1 MFAIDGVK
9 LPSNADKRRSGTHAE
24 LLHEAERME
33 KAVAKMLEAHRVR
46 DEAKDAADDVAKERS
61 RIERLQSEAQRIR
74 EFLATH
80 TERRSEKGAVRK
92 SNVTDNDSAKM
103 ATSKGVIQGYT
114 AVAAVD
120 SKAQV
125 IVAAQAHGS
134 GSEQSVLLPMV
145 ERTERLRADQTVV
158 TADAGYHSEA
168 NLKGLYEL
176 GVPALIA
183 DGLLRRRDPRFAG
196 QGKYKALPDSLW
208 DKTAAAKPSTVK
220 FKPTDFAHD
229 ASTNTCICP
238 AGKKLYSTGSH
249 CTTSGRRHHKFQ
261 GAKRDC
267 VPCHLRQRCL
277 RHPERTP
284 TRQVAFFEK
293 NQRSP
298 LEFTERMKAAI
309 DSERGRKL
317 YGARMATVE
326 PVFANLR
333 HNKGLDRFTLRTRP
347 KVNAQWNLYC
357 LVHNIEKLAHHGY
370 GR

>member
-1 MFAIDGVK
+1 
-9 LPSNADKRRSGTHAE
+9 
-24 LLHEAERME
+24 
-33 KAVAKMLEAHRVR
+33 
-46 DEAKDAADDVAKERS
+46 
-61 RIERLQSEAQRIR
+61 
-74 EFLATH
+74 
-80 TERRSEKGAVRK
+80 
-92 SNVTDNDSAKM
+92 M

-134 GSEQSVLLPMV
+134 GSGESVLLPMV

-196 QGKYKALPDSLW
+196 QEKYKALPDSLW

-220 FKPTDFAHD
+220 FKPSSFAHD

-249 CTTSGRRHHKFQ
+249 CTTKRPTAPQVPGCEARLRALSSG
-261 GAKRDC
+261 AAA
-267 VPCHLRQRCL
+267 VPTTPRAHPDPAGGVLREEPALAAGVHRTHESGDRQRARTQTL
-277 RHPERTP
+277 RRANGDSGTRVRELAPQQRTG
-284 TRQVAFFEK
+284 
-293 NQRSP
+293 S
-298 LEFTERMKAAI
+298 L
-309 DSERGRKL
+309 
-317 YGARMATVE
+317 
-326 PVFANLR
+326 
-333 HNKGLDRFTLRTRP
+333 TLRTHP
-347 KVNAQWNLYC
+347 KVHAQWKLYC